1 MWRMLWR
8 VLYWVLQGIYL
19 MGVYEKRMERGR
31 ALRSLR
37 HLSFDEPT
45 LVGASSELLE
55 S

>member
-1 MWRMLWR
+1 

-19 MGVYEKRMERGR
+19 TGECEKRMERER
-31 ALRSLR
+31 AFRSLR
-37 HLSFDEPT
+37 HLSSDEST